1 MGRFLNY
8 CILTALF
15 FTSCGTKHPG
25 EKKTTLA
32 SHLLGISDNE
42 DKGIKEIIGLYGGEC
57 EYGFS
62 KSTGNNTEPKNAFW
76 LEVRKSE
83 TIDESEVKPELI
95 GSNIAYLFY
104 RNLNEEKNK
113 YAEIQVKV
121 KRTNKENSEFS
132 YPASV
137 LEVVARRH
145 PVLDQIFS
153 YIKNKDF
160 KTLGDHIALNPA
172 VGAKTQEEMINNIK
186 GLEERL
192 GAIKELIPYGFR
204 FIKSEDGNEVLY
216 LAGIVVREN
225 ENHPFSVV
233 LDSKSND
240 DKVYLINYVF

>member
-1 MGRFLNY
+1 MRLFLSFY
-8 CILTALF
+8 VLSILF
-15 FTSCGTKHPG
+15 FASCSSKHPG

-32 SHLLGISDNE
+32 SHFLSITDNE
-42 DKGIKEIIGLYGGEC
+42 DKGIKEIIALYGGEC

-62 KSTGNNTEPKNAFW
+62 KATGNNTESKNAFW

-104 RNLNEEKNK
+104 RNLKEEKNK
-113 YAEIQVKV
+113 YTEIQVKV

-132 YPASV
+132 YPVSV
-137 LEVVARRH
+137 LDVVARRH

-160 KTLGDHIALNPA
+160 KTLSDHIELTPA

-186 GLEERL
+186 GLEEAL
-192 GAIKELIPYGFR
+192 GDIKELIPYGFR
-204 FIKSEDGNEVLY
+204 FITSQDGNEVLY

-233 LDSKSND
+233 LDPESKD
-240 DKVYLINYVF
+240 DKVYFINYVF